1 MQESREDTP
10 ISEGSVGSE
19 TSSEEV
25 LSSGEGVS
33 GVDEGVIEP
42 VQARVET
49 VSYAQNCEDTMLL
62 RALGD
67 VDSSTGFYVDVGAQ
81 DPVVDS
87 VTKAFYERG
96 WHGINIDPVQHWYQ
110 RLVADRP
117 RDINLNVAASSSNG
131 HVRFYEVEDTGLSTV
146 KEELAHDAVSRGYKV
161 REEEVV
167 TRRLDSILTMFDPEQ
182 IHFLKVDVEG
192 AERDVLEGIDLT
204 VTRPWIILV
213 EAMAPADH
221 PSDMVPSH
229 EEWEYL
235 LTETGY
241 EYVYFDGLN
250 RFYVA
255 EEHGSCA
262 DAFQFPPSYWRDW
275 FIPYREYLLREELAQ
290 EQMDNKRLREKLAQE
305 QMDNKRLREEEKRIL
320 AVEKDI
326 TSKLQRAR
334 AQVFN
339 LEQELKSRS
348 AELSAIYSSTSWRI
362 TKPIRS
368 SSPGIVKLRKA
379 YKGSMIY
386 RKFLSHSSA
395 VHGVGNDPADHD
407 LTCYPEEALR
417 LYKLLKSSIED
428 NKKSVH
434 TRASGR
440 SQELP

>member
-1 MQESREDTP
+1 MQESRKDTP
-10 ISEGSVGSE
+10 ISEDSVGSE

-25 LSSGEGVS
+25 SSSGEGVS

-49 VSYAQNCEDTMLL
+49 VSYAQNCEDIMLL
-62 RALGD
+62 RALGG
-67 VDSSTGFYVDVGAQ
+67 VGTSTGFYVDVGAQ

-87 VTKAFYERG
+87 MTKAFYERG
-96 WHGINIDPVQHWYQ
+96 WHSINIDPVQHWYYQ

-275 FIPYREYLLREELAQ
+275 FIPYREYLLREE
-290 EQMDNKRLREKLAQE
+290 
-305 QMDNKRLREEEKRIL
+305 EKRIL
-320 AVEKDI
+320 AVEKDL
-326 TSKLQRAR
+326 THKLQRAR

-348 AELSAIYSSTSWRI
+348 TELSVIYSSTSWRI

-368 SSPGIVKLRKA
+368 SSPGIVKLRKV

-386 RKFLSHSSA
+386 RRFLSHLSA

-417 LYKLLKSSIED
+417 LYKVLKSSIED

>member
-1 MQESREDTP
+1 MQESRKDTS
-10 ISEGSVGSE
+10 ITDSSAGSRA
-19 TSSEEV
+19 SS
-25 LSSGEGVS
+25 EGVS
-33 GVDEGVIEP
+33 GVDEGVIKTA
-42 VQARVET
+42 QARVET
-49 VSYAQNCEDTMLL
+49 VSYAQNCEDIMLL
-62 RALGD
+62 RALGA

-131 HVRFYEVEDTGLSTV
+131 HVHFYEVEDTGLSTV
-146 KEELAHDAVSRGYKV
+146 KEELAHDAVSRGYTV
-161 REEEVV
+161 RGEEVV

-182 IHFLKVDVEG
+182 IHFLKIDVEG
-192 AERDVLEGIDLT
+192 AERDVLVGIDFT
-204 VTRPWIILV
+204 VTRPWIVLV
-213 EAMAPADH
+213 EAMTPADH
-221 PSDMVPSH
+221 PSGMVPSH

-262 DAFQFPPSYWRDW
+262 NAFQFPPSYWRDW
-275 FIPYREYLLREELAQ
+275 FIPYREYLLREELVQ
-290 EQMDNKRLREKLAQE
+290 EQMNGKRLREAE
-305 QMDNKRLREEEKRIL
+305 DRIL
-320 AVEKDI
+320 AVEKDL
-326 TSKLQRAR
+326 THKLQRAR
-334 AQVFN
+334 DQVFN

-379 YKGSMIY
+379 YKGSMVY
-386 RKFLSHSSA
+386 RRFLSHSSA
-395 VHGVGNDPADHD
+395 VHGAGSESADHD
-407 LTCYPEEALR
+407 MTCCPEEALR
-417 LYKLLKSSIED
+417 LYKVLKSSIED
-428 NKKSVH
+428 SKRSVH
-434 TRASGR
+434 ARASGR

>member
-1 MQESREDTP
+1 MQESRKDTP
-10 ISEGSVGSE
+10 ISEDSVGSE

-25 LSSGEGVS
+25 SSSGEGVS

-49 VSYAQNCEDTMLL
+49 VSYAQNCEDIMLL
-62 RALGD
+62 RALGG
-67 VDSSTGFYVDVGAQ
+67 VGTSTGFYVDVGAQ

-87 VTKAFYERG
+87 MTKAFYERG
-96 WHGINIDPVQHWYQ
+96 WHSINIDPVQHWYYQ

-146 KEELAHDAVSRGYKV
+146 KEELAHDAVSRGYTV

-182 IHFLKVDVEG
+182 IHFLKIDVEG

-275 FIPYREYLLREELAQ
+275 FIPYREYLLREE
-290 EQMDNKRLREKLAQE
+290 
-305 QMDNKRLREEEKRIL
+305 EKRIL
-320 AVEKDI
+320 AVEKDL
-326 TSKLQRAR
+326 THKLQRAR

-348 AELSAIYSSTSWRI
+348 TELSVIYSSTSWRI

-368 SSPGIVKLRKA
+368 SSPGIVKLRKV

-386 RKFLSHSSA
+386 RRFLSHLSA

-417 LYKLLKSSIED
+417 LYKVLKSSIED

>member
-33 GVDEGVIEP
+33 GVDEGVIEL
-42 VQARVET
+42 VQARVEA
-49 VSYAQNCEDTMLL
+49 VSYAQNCEDIMLL

-131 HVRFYEVEDTGLSTV
+131 HVHFYEVEDTGLSTV

-213 EAMAPADH
+213 EAMAPAGH

-262 DAFQFPPSYWRDW
+262 DAFKFPPSYWRDW

-290 EQMDNKRLREKLAQE
+290 EQMDNKRLRE
-305 QMDNKRLREEEKRIL
+305 EEKRIL
-320 AVEKDI
+320 AVEKDL

-368 SSPGIVKLRKA
+368 SSPGIAKLRKA

-386 RKFLSHSSA
+386 RRFLSHSSA

-417 LYKLLKSSIED
+417 LYKLLKSSIEY

>member
-25 LSSGEGVS
+25 SSSGEGVS

-49 VSYAQNCEDTMLL
+49 VSYAQNCEDIMLL

-67 VDSSTGFYVDVGAQ
+67 VDPSTGFYVDVGAQ

-275 FIPYREYLLREELAQ
+275 FIPYREYLLREE
-290 EQMDNKRLREKLAQE
+290 
-305 QMDNKRLREEEKRIL
+305 EKRIL
-320 AVEKDI
+320 AVEKDL
-326 TSKLQRAR
+326 THKLQRAR

-348 AELSAIYSSTSWRI
+348 TELSVIYSSTSWRI

-368 SSPGIVKLRKA
+368 SSPGIVKLRKV

-386 RKFLSHSSA
+386 RRFLSHLSA

>member
-1 MQESREDTP
+1 M
-10 ISEGSVGSE
+10 
-19 TSSEEV
+19 
-25 LSSGEGVS
+25 
-33 GVDEGVIEP
+33 
-42 VQARVET
+42 
-49 VSYAQNCEDTMLL
+49 
-62 RALGD
+62 
-67 VDSSTGFYVDVGAQ
+67 DVGAQ

-275 FIPYREYLLREELAQ
+275 FIPYREYLLREE
-290 EQMDNKRLREKLAQE
+290 
-305 QMDNKRLREEEKRIL
+305 EKRIL
-320 AVEKDI
+320 AVEKDL
-326 TSKLQRAR
+326 THKLQRAR

-348 AELSAIYSSTSWRI
+348 TELSVIYSSTSWRI

-368 SSPGIVKLRKA
+368 SSPGIVKLRKV

-386 RKFLSHSSA
+386 RRFLSHLSA

-417 LYKLLKSSIED
+417 LYKVLKSSIED